1 MAPKLRCKK
10 VTPCEDRCS
19 ETGDPMG
26 NGGVIVLVIDDEE
39 SMRDSCYQVLRREG
53 YRVETA
59 ADGERGLQKVRELSP
74 DIVLVDLKMPRVSGM
89 ELLKEII
96 ETDPT
101 IVPVVITGYATVES
115 AVEAMKC
122 GAYDFLP
129 KPFTPE
135 ELRIVTTRSLEH
147 RRLTLE
153 MRALRKENERMKE
166 NFVTVVTHEMR
177 APMVAVEQYLEVL
190 LKEMAGTITS
200 KQREILEHC
209 KKRVEWLLT
218 LVNEWLSM
226 SRIQRG
232 RIVERLETIGIQDLI
247 EQSVAL
253 VTPQADERGIQIK
266 IEVPQ
271 GFPTIEGDKDPLSH
285 VFMNLVS
292 NAVKY
297 NHDEGSVWVRAH
309 DKGDS
314 VAVEVRD
321 TGIGIPEGSLPFIFD
336 EFFRVKAAETRDV
349 TGTGLGLTIVKRI
362 VEAHRGHVEVKS
374 VVGQGS
380 TFTVFLP
387 KRQART

>member
-1 MAPKLRCKK
+1 
-10 VTPCEDRCS
+10 
-19 ETGDPMG
+19 
-26 NGGVIVLVIDDEE
+26 
-39 SMRDSCYQVLRREG
+39 
-53 YRVETA
+53 
-59 ADGERGLQKVRELSP
+59 
-74 DIVLVDLKMPRVSGM
+74 
-89 ELLKEII
+89 
-96 ETDPT
+96 
-101 IVPVVITGYATVES
+101 
-115 AVEAMKC
+115 
-122 GAYDFLP
+122 
-129 KPFTPE
+129 
-135 ELRIVTTRSLEH
+135 
-147 RRLTLE
+147 
-153 MRALRKENERMKE
+153 
-166 NFVTVVTHEMR
+166 
-177 APMVAVEQYLEVL
+177 VL

-209 KKRVEWLLT
+209 KKRVEWLLM